1 MDTQTVLDRHLAAF
15 GAADVE
21 AVLADYAD
29 DAVMLT
35 ADAALKGKQALR
47 TMFGDLFD
55 GLFKPGT
62 YGFGMDSLRVESDV
76 AQIIWH
82 ASCAA
87 ANIPLG
93 TDTFVVRGGKIVAHT
108 FAAKL
113 EPTG

>member
-1 MDTQTVLDRHLAAF
+1 
-15 GAADVE
+15 
-21 AVLADYAD
+21 
-29 DAVMLT
+29 
-35 ADAALKGKQALR
+35 
-47 TMFGDLFD
+47 MFGDLFD

-62 YGFGMDSLRVESDV
+62 YGFGMDSMRVEGDV
-76 AQIIWH
+76 AHLVWH

-108 FAAKL
+108 FTAKL